1 MQKILR
7 DHTNYVFC
15 VNWNPQSNLLV
26 SGSFD
31 ESIRMWDVARGESVR
46 VLASCFELTEGTGKV
61 LRVISAHSDPITA
74 VNFSGDGSMIV
85 SSSYDGLMCVRTAFS
100 P

>member
-15 VNWNPQSNLLV
+15 VNWSPQSNLLV

-31 ESIRMWDVARGESVR
+31 ESIRMWDVARGEQTPFSGFVR
-46 VLASCFELTEGTGKV
+46 ELTGVAGKV

-85 SSSYDGLMCVRTAFS
+85 SCSYDGLM
-100 P
+100 